1 MRKELIAATL
11 GLSTLLAGAAPA
23 SAAMRCGPRDD
34 VLQMLAEKY
43 DETRRGVG
51 ISGPTQVLEVF
62 ASAKGT
68 WTVVVTDPEGR
79 TCLVASGRSWE
90 DLREALPP
98 EGEAA

>member
-1 MRKELIAATL
+1 MRKELIAAAL
-11 GLSTLLAGAAPA
+11 GVSTLVAGALPA
-23 SAAMRCGPRDD
+23 SASMRCGPRAD
-34 VLQMLAEKY
+34 VLEMLAEKY

-62 ASAKGT
+62 ASHKGT

-98 EGEAA
+98 EGDAA